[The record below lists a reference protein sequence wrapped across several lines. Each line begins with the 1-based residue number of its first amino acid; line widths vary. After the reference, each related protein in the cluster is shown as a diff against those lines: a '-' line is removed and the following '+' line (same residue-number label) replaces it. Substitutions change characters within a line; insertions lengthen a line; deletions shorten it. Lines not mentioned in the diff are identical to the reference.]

1 MDISQYLFDHY
12 IMLTELIG
20 LMALLATGVHLSEAT
35 KRATRVTVFLIIL
48 ESIMFSMEQW
58 TQYNDGHILLR
69 ALLTAGIYCM
79 HPIIVTAIIEMTA
92 PVKKHKIPINKT
104 NKVSSLKHSVLQG
117 VFCMKKTMLS
127 VKKLKDDLT

>member
-1 MDISQYLFDHY
+1 MDISLYLFDHY

-20 LMALLATGVHLSEAT
+20 LMALLATGVHLSEET

-79 HPIIVTAIIEMTA
+79 HPIIVTAI
-92 PVKKHKIPINKT
+92 H
-104 NKVSSLKHSVLQG
+104 
-117 VFCMKKTMLS
+117 
-127 VKKLKDDLT
+127 